1 MKEGMV
7 TDNSRERLTVQ
18 NKDDWSKKLPL
29 RDTKLDNNWE
39 EFRAIDK
46 NCLVAVEEVGVE
58 PGDNRT
64 RKTTSSV
71 HSGQYP
77 PAPIV
82 ASTPKR

>member
-1 MKEGMV
+1 M

-29 RDTKLDNNWE
+29 GDTKLDNNWE

-58 PGDNRT
+58 PGENRT
-64 RKTTSSV
+64 GKTKRSV
-71 HSGQYP
+71 EM
-77 PAPIV
+77 
-82 ASTPKR
+82 